1 MFNGEKWITVGL
13 CTEEDQPGYDDRCDH
28 GGGSGG
34 NGDGDD

>member
-1 MFNGEKWITVGL
+1 MPWEQE